1 MTEVYRQSQ
10 DDRGPTLVNKTSG
23 GQFERAVR
31 AANRAPESFWI
42 GRYVEY
48 EWSSSRHL
56 LTAYAGDLRG
66 KRVLE
71 FGCNYGATAIVLS
84 HLGAQVDAVDV
95 DPKTVELAV
104 LNARRYGISN
114 IVFQPIQASG
124 ALPFADQ
131 SFDIITCNSVL
142 EYVDPKLLA
151 DRLRDFDR
159 LLRPGGLLLVLG
171 TSNRLAPRE
180 VHSGRLFFNYLP
192 AWTDR
197 IFGWRPSLPRGVY
210 PWTIARQFPGYRDL
224 VRADRGAQFL
234 EAKRRSGM
242 GTTKLTFLRGIRAF
256 GAIVGKPV
264 GFFLPSIFLALQ
276 KPD

>member
-1 MTEVYRQSQ
+1 MVDPEAQHR
-10 DDRGPTLVNKTSG
+10 
-23 GQFERAVR
+23 FEEAVR
-31 AANRAPESFWI
+31 ATGQRADSKWT
-42 GRYVEY
+42 GGYVDY
-48 EWSSSRHL
+48 EWSFGRHL
-56 LTAYAGDLRG
+56 LLAYAGDLQH

-71 FGCNYGATAIVLS
+71 FGCNYGATAIVLA
-84 HLGAQVDAVDV
+84 HLGAQIDAVDV
-95 DPKTVELAV
+95 DPKTVELAQM
-104 LNARRYGISN
+104 NALRYGISN
-114 IVFQPIQASG
+114 IVFRTVQASG
-124 ALPFADQ
+124 ALPYPDQ
-131 SFDIITCNSVL
+131 SFDIISCNSVL

-151 DRLRDFDR
+151 DRLRDLDR
-159 LLRPGGLLLVLG
+159 LLKPGGLLLVLG

-180 VHSGRLFFNYLP
+180 VHSGRLFYLP

-210 PWTIARQFPGYRDL
+210 PWTIARQFPAYRDL

-242 GTTKLTFLRGIRAF
+242 GTTKLMFLRGIRAF

>member
-1 MTEVYRQSQ
+1 VRDEHGQTKREA
-10 DDRGPTLVNKTSG
+10 GPRVVDEAADK
-23 GQFERAVR
+23 QFESSLRSAGR
-31 AANRAPESFWI
+31 KPGSFWI
-42 GRYVEY
+42 SRYVDY
-48 EWSSSRHL
+48 EWSFGRHL
-56 LTAYAGDLRG
+56 LLAYAGNLQH

-95 DPKTVELAV
+95 DPKTVELAQM
-104 LNARRYGISN
+104 NALRYGISN
-114 IVFQPIQASG
+114 IVFRTVQASG
-124 ALPFADQ
+124 ALPYPDQ

-151 DRLRDFDR
+151 DRLRDLDR
-159 LLRPGGLLLVLG
+159 LLKPGGLLLVLG

-264 GFFLPSIFLALQ
+264 GYFLPSIFLALQ
-276 KPD
+276 KPI